1 MKIPTRSILRILRTY
16 HIANDNTPVRAIRM
30 RETVDYESYIQTSF
44 VFEKRKFAL
53 LFGSN
58 VDEENVDELWAQKPP
73 TATLLKNP
81 LDETNYTMP
90 FQGKY
95 VVLLEIP
102 TTKQR
107 LDVYLATTFD
117 SSISRSLWQKYIA
130 AGYIQVN
137 GTIVTSTKADISD
150 TDDIVVTIPE
160 TSQEHTD
167 LPIIYEDED
176 VVVIDKPIGMLTHAK
191 GGIAQEET
199 IADALRHKM
208 TFGSE
213 GDRPGIVH
221 RLDRDT
227 SGVLIAARNQEAA
240 VFLQKQFANR
250 HAKKTYI
257 AVIEG
262 VPKITEAKIDLP
274 IGRNPAKPSTFRVDP
289 KGKSAQTIYKV
300 LATNGAHS
308 LVELRPHTGRTHQL
322 RVHMAHIGTPI
333 VGDRVYG
340 APEQRLMLHAY
351 KLTIPLPSGEEKT
364 FIAKLPGSFL
374 EEFDGITL

>member
-1 MKIPTRSILRILRTY
+1 M
-16 HIANDNTPVRAIRM
+16 
-30 RETVDYESYIQTSF
+30 
-44 VFEKRKFAL
+44 
-53 LFGSN
+53 
-58 VDEENVDELWAQKPP
+58 
-73 TATLLKNP
+73 
-81 LDETNYTMP
+81 
-90 FQGKY
+90 
-95 VVLLEIP
+95 
-102 TTKQR
+102 
-107 LDVYLATTFD
+107 
-117 SSISRSLWQKYIA
+117 
-130 AGYIQVN
+130 
-137 GTIVTSTKADISD
+137 
-150 TDDIVVTIPE
+150 TIPE

-167 LPIIYEDED
+167 LPIIYEDAD

-191 GGIAQEET
+191 GGISQEET

-340 APEQRLMLHAY
+340 APGQRLMLHAY